1 MKLRTHYAHTIATT
15 SPQPPRNLGTISP
28 PSRPRPASEIR
39 ARLEGG
45 CGRAAAT
52 ASTPG
57 AGAPWRQLLSAAT
70 AATVR
75 VHCTHVFILSMPCGD
90 ECLMCVGDRRRSY
103 RGVERH
109 VSLRAYRVIFPLAR
123 GVERIAI
130 GVARAW
136 GVQHGACAVLCAC
149 PGSSMQCSNP
159 DSRLDVRMWIVVCK
173 VIKD

>member
-70 AATVR
+70 AATVQ

-123 GVERIAI
+123 GGADRDRPRLPVHGEQHHSARIAP
-130 GVARAW
+130 
-136 GVQHGACAVLCAC
+136 
-149 PGSSMQCSNP
+149 PG
-159 DSRLDVRMWIVVCK
+159 VVCASSARPK
-173 VIKD
+173 LPAARWRDGDAL

>member
-109 VSLRAYRVIFPLAR
+109 VSLRAYRVIFPLE
-123 GVERIAI
+123 VERIAI

-136 GVQHGACAVLCAC
+136 GAAWCMCRPVRVSRFQHAATRI
-149 PGSSMQCSNP
+149 PGWTLGCG
-159 DSRLDVRMWIVVCK
+159 LWCVK
-173 VIKD
+173 